1 MRQHRKRRLAIA
13 ALLAFVVGT
22 ASFAFAASNT
32 VGDSK
37 AGIGTG
43 VVSGYTIESVSW
55 DLNDTNPANVDD
67 VTFSLAGG
75 ATATE
80 VKARALGTGST
91 PIGSGTGWVSCA
103 GSGSGPFTC
112 AFSGVTTAAV
122 TGLEVASAA

>member
-1 MRQHRKRRLAIA
+1 MRQYRKRLTTA
-13 ALLAFVVGT
+13 ALLALVVAT

-43 VVSGYTIESVSW
+43 VVSGYTVEGVSW

-80 VKARALGTGST
+80 VKARALGAGSA
-91 PIGSGTGWVSCA
+91 SLGTGWVSCS

-112 AFSGVTTAAV
+112 AFSGVTTVAV

>member
-1 MRQHRKRRLAIA
+1 MRQYRKRLTTA
-13 ALLAFVVGT
+13 ALLALVVAT

-43 VVSGYTIESVSW
+43 VVSGYTVEGVSW

-80 VKARALGTGST
+80 VKARALGAGSA
-91 PIGSGTGWVSCA
+91 SLGTGWVSCA

-112 AFSGVTTAAV
+112 AFSGVTTATV